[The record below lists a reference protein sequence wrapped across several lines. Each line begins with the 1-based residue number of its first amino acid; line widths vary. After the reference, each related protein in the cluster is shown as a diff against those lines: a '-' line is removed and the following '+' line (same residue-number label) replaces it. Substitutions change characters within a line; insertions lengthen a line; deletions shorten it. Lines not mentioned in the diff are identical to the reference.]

1 TNDQAFQT
9 TIRKRGIHADSLADR
24 KIIGQHKLFPIPL
37 RGLLYFA
44 EALGVSS
51 RVTEDAQQ
59 KKKNG
64 KGRSVLS

>member
-44 EALGVSS
+44 EALAP
-51 RVTEDAQQ
+51 EDFCHAA
-59 KKKNG
+59 G
-64 KGRSVLS
+64 YVL